1 MRSQCAFIQGVRG
14 GVYRLLGPERG
25 VEGGV
30 WCRGTAVV
38 AAALLPAAGVS
49 MTVCLVVLMFVPV
62 VTRQPG

>member
-1 MRSQCAFIQGVRG
+1 LGDREN
-14 GVYRLLGPERG
+14 LLG
-25 VEGGV
+25 
-30 WCRGTAVV
+30 GTAVV